1 MSYIPDCREDKNYN
15 EKYLGDIDSAFVRGY
30 DYAVEQ
36 IVNLI
41 ENNSNVYPELD
52 DILDYN
58 KAVACVDKKQ
68 IVKEAIEGWAESER
82 NELITSMIDSMD
94 DAEYEKN
101 KAAAKE
107 N

>member
-1 MSYIPDCREDKNYN
+1 MSYIPDCREDENYN
-15 EKYLGDIDSAFVRGY
+15 EKYLGDIDREFVRGY

-52 DILDYN
+52 DILDYT
-58 KAVACVDKKQ
+58 KAVACVDKKK
-68 IVKEAIEGWAESER
+68 IVKEAIEEWAESQR

-101 KAAAKE
+101 KSAANE

>member
-1 MSYIPDCREDKNYN
+1 MSYIPDCRSDENYN
-15 EKYLGDIDSAFVRGY
+15 EAYLNEMDKEFVRGY

-52 DILDYN
+52 DILDYH
-58 KAVACVDKKQ
+58 KAVACVDKVK
-68 IVKEAIEGWAESER
+68 IVKESIEEWAETQR
-82 NELITSMIDSMD
+82 DELITSMIDSMD
-94 DAEYEKN
+94 EVEYEKN
-101 KAAAKE
+101 KVSANK